1 MKNNIFDVSSVD
13 DLPQELKKELKKKN
27 LNANDGKILEL
38 FFDKNDLTI
47 DEILIGLY
55 RKHKVIQKRS
65 WVSNRLFSLSKAGK
79 IKKVRKGV
87 YAITIIKK

>member
-27 LNANDGKILEL
+27 LNANDDKILEL
-38 FFDKNDLTI
+38 FLDKSDLTI

-79 IKKVRKGV
+79 IKKTKKGV
-87 YAITIIKK
+87 YAAIK